1 MQWLLSAAA
10 LLVALY
16 KVTAA
21 SSLQE
26 ALDAKAGTRKPN
38 IVFILTDDQ
47 DLHLNSLDFMPNVQK
62 QLIEKGSLYERHYA
76 TIALCCPSRVSL
88 WTGRAAH
95 NTNVTDVNPPYG
107 GYPKFVSQGFN
118 EAWLPLWLQ
127 DAGYNTYYTGKL
139 FNAHT
144 VANYDSPFPSGFNGS
159 DFLLDPYTYQYLN
172 ATFQHNQDKPVSH
185 EGEYSTDVLT
195 SKAYGLLDEAIAAA
209 VDRPF
214 FVTVAPNAPH
224 SNVEFTEDW
233 VNIDGESVASAIKT
247 TPPVPAARHAHLFP
261 DAIVP
266 RTPNFNPDFPTGVS
280 WISRLPKQ
288 SEANVEANDHFYR
301 NRLRALQAVD
311 ELVAGIIDRLSAAGL
326 LDNTYIFYS
335 SDNGFHIGQH
345 RMQPGKE
352 CGFEEDINV
361 PLIVRGP
368 GVAEGVIS
376 ETVTTHTDLAPTF
389 LKLAGGGIRDDFDGS
404 AIDIHAGVDAGKGK
418 HGESAIKSEHVNVE
432 FWGFAL
438 AEGEYDARRFWNNTY
453 KALRIVGNDY
463 NLYYSVWC
471 SGEHQLYDLTVSAS
485 SLSYLPAHPI
495 QGINQF
501 FMGQNDAYEL
511 HNLYPSHAH
520 DQNEPP
526 VFFRFTPSSRSSS
539 RSSPSPSKTIQL
551 RHLITRLDSLLLVLK
566 SCKSQSCTDPWRALH
581 PDGSVSDLHGA
592 LAGEFDDFYETQQQR
607 VAFSRCERGYLLD
620 AEGPIDV
627 KAFGKPGPAI
637 LEDYTF
643 LSQPQPRGGRGW
655 SELV

>member
-1 MQWLLSAAA
+1 MQWLLSTATLLLA
-10 LLVALY
+10 LCR
-16 KVTAA
+16 A
-21 SSLQE
+21 SSVQVP
-26 ALDAKAGTRKPN
+26 LDSKPGTGKPN

-47 DLHLNSLDFMPNVQK
+47 DLHLHSLDFMPNVQK
-62 QLIEKGSLYERHYA
+62 QLVEKGTLYERHYA

-144 VANYDSPFPSGFNGS
+144 VTNYDSPFPSGFNGS

-172 ATFQHNQDKPVSH
+172 ATFQRNQEEPVSY
-185 EGEYSTDVLT
+185 ESEYSTDVLT
-195 SKAYGLLDEAIAAA
+195 SKAYGFLDEAIAA
-209 VDRPF
+209 DRPF
-214 FVTVAPNAPH
+214 FVAIAPNAPH

-233 VNIDGESVASAIKT
+233 VNADGEYVAGAVRT

-261 DAIVP
+261 YAIVP

-280 WISRLPKQ
+280 WISGLPKQ
-288 SEANVEANDHFYR
+288 SEANVKANDHFYR

-311 ELVAGIIDRLSAAGL
+311 ELVTGVIDRLSAAGV

-335 SDNGFHIGQH
+335 SDNGYHIGQH

-376 ETVTTHTDLAPTF
+376 KTVTTHTDLAPTF
-389 LKLAGGGIRDDFDGS
+389 LTLAGGVIRDDFDGS
-404 AIDIHAGVDAGKGK
+404 AIDVHAHAKK
-418 HGESAIKSEHVNVE
+418 AKQEKAKSEHVNVE
-432 FWGFAL
+432 YWGFAL
-438 AEGEYDARRFWNNTY
+438 AEGEYDARMFWNNTY
-453 KALRIVGNDY
+453 KALRLVGDDY
-463 NLYYSVWC
+463 DLYYSVWC
-471 SGEHQLYDLTVSAS
+471 SGEHQLYDLTKD
-485 SLSYLPAHPI
+485 P
-495 QGINQF
+495 
-501 FMGQNDAYEL
+501 YEL
-511 HNLYPSHAH
+511 HNLYPSQAAA
-520 DQNEPP
+520 DQEHHHQPM
-526 VFFRFTPSSRSSS
+526 FFFHFA
-539 RSSPSPSKTIQL
+539 SSPSP
-551 RHLITRLDSLLLVLK
+551 RLDSLLLVLK
-566 SCKSQSCTDPWRALH
+566 SCKSSSCTRPWRVLH

-592 LAGEFDDFYETQQQR
+592 LVAEFDDFYETQQQR
-607 VAFSRCERGYLLD
+607 VAFSRCERGYILD
-620 AEGPIDV
+620 AEGPVDV
-627 KAFGKPGPAI
+627 KAFDGGLA
-637 LEDYTF
+637 
-643 LSQPQPRGGRGW
+643 PRGGREW
-655 SELV
+655 AELV